1 MDSKAKTL
9 KYQDEGCTNKQSADV
24 IDKGRRR
31 FLATSALLGVSAG
44 VVGLGLRPQTASA
57 KQSTGKLKMSGAS
70 GAQPIEV
77 NSPMARWK
85 KPQSLEFVTG
95 ATERFSFPNW
105 QSGNEDSIY
114 YNLNIPSFFK
124 TRVVPPTDQFSV
136 LERAIQPDLLNL
148 TFTAHDGT
156 TTPPLKE
163 YLVGPKQ
170 VQAMMMAHK
179 GKVVFETYPGMN
191 PNDIHVWMSASK
203 TTAGLMLAILADEG
217 KVDLEKPVSTYVPEL
232 KGSAW
237 DKITVKNTMN
247 MSPAVDNEET
257 FESLSNPKSW
267 ITSFFTA
274 IFGVGDVEPSQWRK
288 LLKTVKPLPNE
299 KPGDRFRYSSS
310 NTQVLV
316 LITEQVTQKPWQ
328 VFWNERIWSK
338 IGARNPFTIGLTP
351 DGSPVVG
358 GLNNTTPEDMLR
370 YALLYTPSWKVVA
383 NEQVISDK
391 LLKLIQNMGSPAAY
405 KVSTE
410 LEYGTKWFGE
420 TPLMNTAQWDHA
432 FADGAMF
439 KHGNMGQGIYVDPA
453 RDFCGIYFGL
463 ASNDE
468 KISGIDH
475 SPGYMRT
482 AAKYFAGE

>member
-1 MDSKAKTL
+1 MKHSQRKFFKKQAE
-9 KYQDEGCTNKQSADV
+9 QRIDEQSANV
-24 IDKGRRR
+24 AGMSRRK
-31 FLATSALLGVSAG
+31 FIATSALLGVSAG
-44 VVGLGLRPQTASA
+44 VAGVDLRPRAALA
-57 KQSTGKLKMSGAS
+57 KESTGKLKLAGAS
-70 GAQPIEV
+70 GSKPLEV

-85 KPQSLEFVTG
+85 KPQSLEFVTR

-105 QSGNEDSIY
+105 QSGNDDSIY

-124 TRVVPPTDQFSV
+124 TRVVPPTDEFSV

-310 NTQVLV
+310 NTLV
-316 LITEQVTQKPWQ
+316 ENWRQKSLYHRPHPGRITRRRRTEQHNTRGYAALCAPLHAKL
-328 VFWNERIWSK
+328 E
-338 IGARNPFTIGLTP
+338 
-351 DGSPVVG
+351 GS
-358 GLNNTTPEDMLR
+358 
-370 YALLYTPSWKVVA
+370 
-383 NEQVISDK
+383 
-391 LLKLIQNMGSPAAY
+391 
-405 KVSTE
+405 
-410 LEYGTKWFGE
+410 
-420 TPLMNTAQWDHA
+420 
-432 FADGAMF
+432 
-439 KHGNMGQGIYVDPA
+439 GQ
-453 RDFCGIYFGL
+453 
-463 ASNDE
+463 
-468 KISGIDH
+468 
-475 SPGYMRT
+475 
-482 AAKYFAGE
+482 